1 MGRGV
6 TYKQGN
12 VKKTLNS
19 QPEFNYTSVVMNA
32 VPERVI
38 RERDYENYNE
48 STEEERKSKPKVGR
62 GVDVI
67 SMFFLVC
74 AVFATLYICIH
85 YLQIRSDIVQLEKS
99 IVKITDET
107 EGLRME
113 NDAYESSFASKDV
126 DLDYVYKT
134 AVGVL
139 GMVYPNEN
147 EVYSYTAQGSSY
159 FVQYNVIPDK

>member
-1 MGRGV
+1 MNRGV
-6 TYKQGN
+6 TYTQGN
-12 VKKTLNS
+12 AKKTLHS

-32 VPERVI
+32 APERVT
-38 RERDYENYNE
+38 REREYENYNE
-48 STEEERKSKPKVGR
+48 SPEEDRKSKPKVGR

-99 IVKITDET
+99 IVNITDET
-107 EGLRME
+107 EDLRTE
-113 NDAYESSFASKDV
+113 NDAFESSLMSKEV
-126 DLDYVYKT
+126 DLDYVYRT

-139 GMVYPNEN
+139 GMVYPNAN

-159 FVQYNVIPDK
+159 YLQYNVTTDK